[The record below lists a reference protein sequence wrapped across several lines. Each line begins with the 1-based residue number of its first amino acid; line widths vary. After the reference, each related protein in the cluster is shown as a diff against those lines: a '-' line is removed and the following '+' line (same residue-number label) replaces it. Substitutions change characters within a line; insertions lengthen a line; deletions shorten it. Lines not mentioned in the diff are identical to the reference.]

1 MLSLSPP
8 TVGRRVALALTVG
21 LPLAV
26 SAVLGAAPA
35 SAHDQLTRS
44 DPVAGS
50 TVTSPPT
57 EVRLGFSEAV
67 KKLGLTVLVTGPAG
81 TSVTSGAPIVDGSD
95 VVAPVGP
102 LSESGRYVVAYR
114 VVSSDG
120 HPISGTFGFTARLSS
135 AGPSGPPT
143 PTSTPTAATAPP
155 SVPATAAPLASGGA
169 GVGSADGG
177 SAWVLAGVG
186 LLAALVVGT
195 VLARRRLT

>member
-1 MLSLSPP
+1 MLSLSHP

-35 SAHDQLTRS
+35 GAHDQLTGS

-67 KKLGLTVLVTGPAG
+67 KKLGLTVLVTGPAS

-95 VVAPVGP
+95 VVAPLGP

-135 AGPSGPPT
+135 AGPTGPPT
-143 PTSTPTAATAPP
+143 RTSTPTAATAPP
-155 SVPATAAPLASGGA
+155 SASGGA

-177 SAWVLAGVG
+177 SAWVVAGVG
-186 LLAALVVGT
+186 LLAVLVVGA
-195 VLARRRLT
+195 VLARRRPT

>member
-1 MLSLSPP
+1 MLSLSHP

-35 SAHDQLTRS
+35 GAHDQLTRS

-67 KKLGLTVLVTGPAG
+67 TELGLTVLVTGPAG

-95 VVAPVGP
+95 VVAPLGP

-135 AGPSGPPT
+135 AGPTGPPT
-143 PTSTPTAATAPP
+143 RTSTPTAATAPP
-155 SVPATAAPLASGGA
+155 SASGGA

-177 SAWVLAGVG
+177 SAWVVAGVG
-186 LLAALVVGT
+186 LLAVLVVGA
-195 VLARRRLT
+195 VLARRRPT